1 MTMKRKRKARPQ
13 SQESQLAKAAIM
25 EALDNQLRNNDP
37 PETRATYERL
47 KQKGIDEAETRRL
60 LACVI
65 AAEIYDVMK
74 NESAFNLA
82 RFTGRLSGLP
92 DTPWMEEG

>member
-13 SQESQLAKAAIM
+13 SQESPLAKAAIM
-25 EALDNQLRNNDP
+25 EALDNQLTNNDP

-74 NESAFNLA
+74 SKSAFNLA
-82 RFTGRLSGLP
+82 RFTKRLSGLP
-92 DTPWMEEG
+92 DTSWLDV

>member
-13 SQESQLAKAAIM
+13 PQESPLAKAAIM
-25 EALDNQLRNNDP
+25 EVLDNQLRNNDP
-37 PETRATYERL
+37 PETRLTYERL

-65 AAEIYDVMK
+65 AAEIFDVLK

-82 RFTGRLSGLP
+82 RFTERLSGLP
-92 DTPWMEEG
+92 DTSWLDD

>member
-1 MTMKRKRKARPQ
+1 MTMKRKRTARPQ
-13 SQESQLAKAAIM
+13 SQDSQLANAAIM
-25 EALDNQLRNNDP
+25 EALDYQLKNNDP

-65 AAEIYDVMK
+65 AAEIYDVIK

-82 RFTGRLSGLP
+82 RFTERLSALP
-92 DTPWMEEG
+92 DTSWMEG

>member
-1 MTMKRKRKARPQ
+1 MTMKRKRKATPQ
-13 SQESQLAKAAIM
+13 PQESQLAKAAIM
-25 EALDNQLRNNDP
+25 EVLDFQLGNNDP

-47 KQKGIDEAETRRL
+47 KQKGIDEAESRRL

-74 NESAFNLA
+74 NKSPFNRA
-82 RFTGRLSGLP
+82 RFTERHSALP
-92 DTPWMEEG
+92 DTPWMEG